1 MESPLEKLQKTT
13 TMDVMSVIYD
23 KINELFGAGNQL
35 FTMEFPARG
44 LNNRTYEYDDNG
56 CYSVLTKPYP
66 VQEAEFTLSNQ
77 LFDISPIVQG
87 PNGEKLSTVFNTL
100 LNNYVPKLDTLKPFV
115 SDQRELRNWLLEEID
130 YDDENGN
137 KQRAS
142 RMHIAKE
149 LYGKFLEGRNK
160 WYEEKTAKY
169 DDAKSSP
176 KREESLDSF
185 SKWLSSEGL
194 VKEET
199 INNLF
204 NDAVVRGHYHE
215 VLTLL
220 GFLNVS
226 SPAEVLEETK
236 QKMRSSLR
244 RSLDGSSDIYPVQFQ
259 PSNWAK
265 SLRPNVS
272 PKDLTMTTESLMA
285 DFRAKNKRLNSLKA
299 QLAEIGIT
307 EIPVNKQDE
316 LKKAADAAA
325 QKVSDIESELI
336 TQYGKGA
343 VEAVNTAIKIFK
355 AVDPTA
361 NASDAITTLTSA
373 NGKPTLQSS
382 KTKVLNIIGDSIGSI
397 SENMVATFETQQ
409 KALTAQKV
417 ANDALMEY
425 SEAKVKDKRLLRQRV
440 QEQIDQLEADLK
452 FLAPLVSG
460 VIAEEAKNENDD
472 TDPDIKDLIGKSKE
486 KLDEEKAKLTKEIN
500 DTPDENKSKP
510 EYGKIQKRLAKI
522 ESLLNPPLMIDSSS
536 SDSSDSDFMDVIIK
550 AEMTE
555 KTDKNEST
563 SSVENS
569 SFKLGGWFFSV
580 GGSHSSQK
588 ASEIEKHSALSSKL
602 EIGFRAKKVTF
613 ERGGWFNPT
622 IFKLSHNYFRLAD
635 MRCSGGNID
644 KSTVHKADCNTFK
657 NSLQYTDDHDANLKY
672 LLPAFPTGFVIVK
685 DITIRV
691 ESNAEESAS
700 NKEYMKENSENSGGI
715 FGFRASNSKASNS
728 QSESAYF
735 GSSGNFFYIRIP
747 GPQIMGWFLEFTSK
761 DNAQTYKAI
770 ETDIFKTLNQ
780 MPTDSKAVVENSETQ
795 TAVSE

>member
-316 LKKAADAAA
+316 LKKAA
-325 QKVSDIESELI
+325 S
-336 TQYGKGA
+336 
-343 VEAVNTAIKIFK
+343 
-355 AVDPTA
+355 
-361 NASDAITTLTSA
+361 
-373 NGKPTLQSS
+373 
-382 KTKVLNIIGDSIGSI
+382 
-397 SENMVATFETQQ
+397 
-409 KALTAQKV
+409 
-417 ANDALMEY
+417 
-425 SEAKVKDKRLLRQRV
+425 
-440 QEQIDQLEADLK
+440 
-452 FLAPLVSG
+452 
-460 VIAEEAKNENDD
+460 
-472 TDPDIKDLIGKSKE
+472 
-486 KLDEEKAKLTKEIN
+486 
-500 DTPDENKSKP
+500 
-510 EYGKIQKRLAKI
+510 
-522 ESLLNPPLMIDSSS
+522 
-536 SDSSDSDFMDVIIK
+536 
-550 AEMTE
+550 
-555 KTDKNEST
+555 
-563 SSVENS
+563 
-569 SFKLGGWFFSV
+569 
-580 GGSHSSQK
+580 
-588 ASEIEKHSALSSKL
+588 
-602 EIGFRAKKVTF
+602 
-613 ERGGWFNPT
+613 
-622 IFKLSHNYFRLAD
+622 
-635 MRCSGGNID
+635 
-644 KSTVHKADCNTFK
+644 
-657 NSLQYTDDHDANLKY
+657 
-672 LLPAFPTGFVIVK
+672 
-685 DITIRV
+685 
-691 ESNAEESAS
+691 
-700 NKEYMKENSENSGGI
+700 
-715 FGFRASNSKASNS
+715 
-728 QSESAYF
+728 
-735 GSSGNFFYIRIP
+735 
-747 GPQIMGWFLEFTSK
+747 
-761 DNAQTYKAI
+761 
-770 ETDIFKTLNQ
+770 
-780 MPTDSKAVVENSETQ
+780 
-795 TAVSE
+795 

>member
-1 MESPLEKLQKTT
+1 MASTLEQLQKTT

-35 FTMEFPARG
+35 FTMEFPARS
-44 LNNRTYEYDDNG
+44 LNNRTYEYDDND

-66 VQEAEFTLSNQ
+66 VQEAEFALSNQ
-77 LFDISPIVQG
+77 LFDVSPIVQG
-87 PNGEKLSTVFNTL
+87 PNGEKLSTVFSTL

-137 KQRAS
+137 KQHAS

-149 LYGKFLEGRNK
+149 LYGKFLEGRNT
-160 WYEEKTAKY
+160 WYKEKTAKY
-169 DDAKSSP
+169 DDAKSSQ
-176 KREESLDSF
+176 KKEEALDAY

-244 RSLDGSSDIYPVQFQ
+244 RSLDGASDIYPVQFQ

-265 SLRPNVS
+265 SLRPNIS

-285 DFRAKNKRLNSLKA
+285 DFRAKTKRLNSLKA

-307 EIPVNKQDE
+307 EIPVSQQE
-316 LKKAADAAA
+316 QLKKAADAAA
-325 QKVSDIESELI
+325 QKVYDVESKLI
-336 TQYGKGA
+336 AQYGKGA

-355 AVDPTA
+355 AVDPTVTA
-361 NASDAITTLTSA
+361 GDAIKTLKSETE
-373 NGKPTLQSS
+373 NPLLQNP
-382 KTKVLNIIGDSIGSI
+382 KTKVLNIIGDTIGNI
-397 SENMVATFETQQ
+397 SENMVATFNAQQ
-409 KALTAQKV
+409 EALRVQKE

-452 FLAPLVSG
+452 FLSPLVSG
-460 VIAEEAKNENDD
+460 VIAEEAKNENEDFHFQ
-472 TDPDIKDLIGKSKE
+472 DLIGKDKDALAAE
-486 KLDEEKAKLTKEIN
+486 KKSLLEDESADPTVK
-500 DTPDENKSKP
+500 
-510 EYGKIQKRLAKI
+510 QKKLAKI

-550 AEMTE
+550 AETIQ
-555 KTDKNEST
+555 KAASNKST
-563 SSVENS
+563 SSAENS
-569 SFKLGGWFFSV
+569 SFNLGGWFYSV
-580 GGSHSSQK
+580 GGSHSSQN
-588 ASEIEKHSALSSKL
+588 AEESESHSALASKL

-622 IFKLSHNYFRLAD
+622 IFNLSHNYFRLAD
-635 MRCSGGNID
+635 MRCSSGNIN
-644 KSTVHKADCNTFK
+644 KSIVQKADYKTFK
-657 NSLQYTDDHDANLKY
+657 DTLQYTDDHSASLKY
-672 LLPAFPTGFVIVK
+672 LLPAFPTGFIIVK
-685 DITIRV
+685 DVTIRI
-691 ESNAEESAS
+691 ESTADESAS
-700 NKEYMKENSENSGGI
+700 NKEYMKENSEKSGGI
-715 FGFRASNSKASNS
+715 FGFRASNSKASSS

-761 DNAQTYKAI
+761 DNAQAYKAI

-780 MPTDSKAVVENSETQ
+780 LPADSKAIVENNSQETQ
-795 TAVSE
+795 EAPVE